1 MSKKFLTEVRAM
13 ALTRSAALALLG
25 VDATADADELMRAYH
40 RLARQVHPDRC
51 EFADAAEQFLR
62 LREAYQLAV
71 ASAAEPATPA
81 TVGTREH
88 DTVVDD
94 ATAKASRPHV
104 TDYRGWDR
112 QPPIVA
118 GPVSVSRPGARRR

>member
-1 MSKKFLTEVRAM
+1 M
-13 ALTRSAALALLG
+13 ALTRAAALALLG

-51 EFADAAEQFLR
+51 ESADAAEQFLR

-71 ASAAEPATPA
+71 ASAAEPPAAVPSAAPDTTVKDASDA
-81 TVGTREH
+81 TVNDTAVHRTRPPVA
-88 DTVVDD
+88 D
-94 ATAKASRPHV
+94 PH
-104 TDYRGWDR
+104 RWSQ

-118 GPVSVSRPGARRR
+118 GPVSVTHPGGRRR